1 MTQERKR
8 LVLDANIL
16 IRAVFGV
23 RVSALIAEYAD
34 RVDFFVA
41 QTNAEEAAHYISELS
56 EKRKLNP
63 EITSEAFLRLL
74 RIVQTVDDSA
84 LGSAQQEAEARIR
97 DPRDWQALALAI
109 LLECP
114 IWSEDQDFFGTGVA
128 TWVTATVEVFLRD

>member
-8 LVLDANIL
+8 LVLDTNIL

-41 QTNAEEAAHYISELS
+41 QANAEEAAHYIAELS
-56 EKRKLNP
+56 EKRKLNS
-63 EITSEAFLRLL
+63 EITNEAFLRLL

-84 LGSAQQEAEARIR
+84 LESAQQEAEARI
-97 DPRDWQALALAI
+97 
-109 LLECP
+109 
-114 IWSEDQDFFGTGVA
+114 
-128 TWVTATVEVFLRD
+128 TAH